1 MMNWDQIQG
10 NWKQMKG
17 KIRQKWAEMTDDEY
31 DKIAGKKEELSG
43 WLQKKYGY
51 TKDRADKEAE
61 QFGKDLKM

>member
-17 KIRQKWAEMTDDEY
+17 KIRQKWADMSDDEY
-31 DKIAGKKEELSG
+31 EKIAGKKEELSG

-51 TKDRADKEAE
+51 TKDRADQEAD
-61 QFGKDLKM
+61 QFSKDLKM